1 MTDPGTTPPRV
12 CACGAHQDYRRP
24 PAEPAEER
32 YGTTVHDKRTGQPVR
47 GCDGDAIRQRDKLAE
62 ALRGYGQHLA
72 GCRAGPMF
80 EGAPS
85 RECSC
90 GLTAALSEHSE

>member
-62 ALRGYGQHLA
+62 ALERLLA
-72 GCRAGPMF
+72 NAEHIFDKQPVRDWDETLHEA
-80 EGAPS
+80 
-85 RECSC
+85 R
-90 GLTAALSEHSE
+90 AALSEHSE